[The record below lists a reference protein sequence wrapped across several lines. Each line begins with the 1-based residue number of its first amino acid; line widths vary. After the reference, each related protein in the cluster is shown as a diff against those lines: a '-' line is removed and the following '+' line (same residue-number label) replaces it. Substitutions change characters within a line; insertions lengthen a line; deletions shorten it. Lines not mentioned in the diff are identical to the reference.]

1 MKVIVPG
8 GDGPSTGAGD
18 ARVVI
23 VTGALGGMGRAICEA
38 LRAGGWTVAGLDLP
52 DVVASRTDH
61 GFPGLL
67 LGADITSTGDLE
79 WSFEE
84 VTRLAATPTA
94 LVNCAG
100 MGASDPLVHMSF
112 DRVRKVIE
120 VNLIAAIAAMSLFA
134 RHWVAGES
142 RRPDNVTGAIVNIS
156 SLAAYGS
163 NPGQSAYVSSKA
175 GLVGATR
182 VAANELGPLGVRV
195 NAILPS
201 FASTP
206 LTAGTTDETRAD
218 YLSRTP
224 LGRFPDLHEVAA
236 TVTWLLSPDA
246 SYVSG
251 AELRVTGGRL
261 F

>member
-1 MKVIVPG
+1 MGVIVAD
-8 GDGPSTGAGD
+8 GDGAPIEEGD

-23 VTGALGGMGRAICEA
+23 VTGALGGMGRAISEA
-38 LRAGGWTVAGLDLP
+38 LQAGGWTIAGLDLP
-52 DVVASRTDH
+52 DAVASRADH

-79 WSFEE
+79 SSFDE

-100 MGASDPLVHMSF
+100 VGAADPLVHMSL

-134 RHWVAGES
+134 RHWIAGES

-206 LTAGTTDETRAD
+206 LTAATTDDVRAN

-236 TVTWLLSPDA
+236 TVAWLLSPDA

>member
-1 MKVIVPG
+1 MIVPD
-8 GDGPSTGAGD
+8 GDGASIGAGD

-23 VTGALGGMGRAICEA
+23 VTGALGGLGRAICGA
-38 LRAGGWTVAGLDLP
+38 LQAGGWTVAGLDLP

-79 WSFEE
+79 SAFDE

-100 MGASDPLVHMSF
+100 VGASDPLVHMSF

-175 GLVGATR
+175 GLIGATR

-206 LTAGTTDETRAD
+206 LTAAATDEARASF
-218 YLSRTP
+218 LSRTP
-224 LGRFPDLHEVAA
+224 LGRFPDVHEVAA

>member
-1 MKVIVPG
+1 MIVPG
-8 GDGPSTGAGD
+8 GDGASIEPGCG
-18 ARVVI
+18 RVVI

-38 LRAGGWTVAGLDLP
+38 LQAGGWTVAGLDLP

-67 LGADITSTGDLE
+67 LGADITSTSDLE
-79 WSFEE
+79 SSFDE

-100 MGASDPLVHMSF
+100 AGASDPLVHMSF
-112 DRVRKVIE
+112 DRVRRVIE
-120 VNLIAAIAAMSLFA
+120 VNLIAAIATMSLFA
-134 RHWVAGES
+134 RRWVAGES

-175 GLVGATR
+175 GLIGATR

-206 LTAGTTDETRAD
+206 LTAGATDEARASF
-218 YLSRTP
+218 LSRTP

>member
-1 MKVIVPG
+1 MVVPG
-8 GDGPSTGAGD
+8 RHGASIERGN

-38 LRAGGWTVAGLDLP
+38 LQAGGWTVAGLDLP
-52 DVVASRTDH
+52 DVVGSRTDH

-79 WSFEE
+79 SSFDE

-100 MGASDPLVHMSF
+100 VGAADPLVHMSF

-134 RHWVAGES
+134 RHWVAGEC
-142 RRPDNVTGAIVNIS
+142 RRADSVTGAIVNIS

-163 NPGQSAYVSSKA
+163 NAGQSAYVSSKA
-175 GLVGATR
+175 GLIGATR

-206 LTAGTTDETRAD
+206 LTAGANDETRAD

-236 TVTWLLSPDA
+236 TVTWLLSPEA

>member
-1 MKVIVPG
+1 MIVAG
-8 GDGPSTGAGD
+8 GEGASSGAED

-38 LRAGGWTVAGLDLP
+38 LQTGGWTVAGIELP
-52 DVVASRTDH
+52 EVVASRTDH

-67 LGADITSTGDLE
+67 LGTDITSTGDLAS
-79 WSFEE
+79 SFDEI
-84 VTRLAATPTA
+84 TRLTATPTA

-100 MGASDPLVHMSF
+100 VGAPDPLVHMAF
-112 DRVRKVIE
+112 DRLQKVIE

-134 RHWVAGES
+134 RHWIAAAS
-142 RRPDNVTGAIVNIS
+142 RRPANVTGAIVNIS

-163 NPGQSAYVSSKA
+163 NAGQSAYVSSKA
-175 GLVGATR
+175 GLIAATR

-201 FASTP
+201 FTSTP
-206 LTAGTTDETRAD
+206 LTAGTTDEVRAD